1 MSQTAPAAAMYQKTH
16 TLLPKGVNFWTA
28 TCGRLHI
35 FWAIQLLVLLTV
47 EPAFSGEPAAQI
59 PLFRHVD
66 PSAIKVQ
73 APAQKA
79 LTLIVDPDFAPW
91 SFASGDGSMKGIS
104 VDLALAACKAM
115 SATCTVKPVAF
126 NDLLPALQRG
136 EGDVVV
142 SGIRPTATV
151 LDSMSMT
158 RPYFMSFGRFVARLG
173 SPLQATDT
181 RAMAGRRVGA
191 VKGTSHDAWL
201 VKYYSR
207 SALSSFA
214 TFDEMTEALR
224 TGSIDA
230 AFGDAM
236 QLGFWMKG
244 TRSRSCCAVLGKA
257 FIDRETFSRN
267 LVFLAKKKDSDLVS
281 VLDQSLD
288 QLEANGTTAQ
298 VFSAYLP
305 GPVW

>member
-1 MSQTAPAAAMYQKTH
+1 MTFSRPKREKFSPATR
-16 TLLPKGVNFWTA
+16 T
-28 TCGRLHI
+28 RLHDA
-35 FWAIQLLVLLTV
+35 FVMLLLIACCSGG
-47 EPAFSGEPAAQI
+47 AFRAEATSQV

-66 PSAIKVQ
+66 PSAVK
-73 APAQKA
+73 AQISAGKA
-79 LTLIVDPDFAPW
+79 LTLIADPDFAPW
-91 SFASGDGSMKGIS
+91 SFASSDGSMKGIS

-115 SATCTVKPVAF
+115 SATCTVKPVVF

-142 SGIRPTATV
+142 SGIRPTATL
-151 LDSMSMT
+151 LDKMNMT
-158 RPYFMSFGRFVARLG
+158 RPYFMSFGRFVTRLG

-181 RAMAGRRVGA
+181 RTMAGRRVGA
-191 VKGTSHDAWL
+191 VKGTSHDAWV
-201 VKYYSR
+201 VKYYNR

-236 QLGFWMKG
+236 QLAFWLKG
-244 TRSRSCCAVLGKA
+244 TRSRSCCTELGRA
-257 FIDRETFSRN
+257 FVDRETFSRN
-267 LVFLAKKKDSDLVS
+267 LVFWTKKEDGGLTAAI
-281 VLDQSLD
+281 DQSLD

-298 VFSAYLP
+298 VFKAYLP
-305 GPVW
+305 GSVW

>member
-1 MSQTAPAAAMYQKTH
+1 MLQTNISP
-16 TLLPKGVNFWTA
+16 LPKSETFSITRVWK
-28 TCGRLHI
+28 LHKLWVTLFI
-35 FWAIQLLVLLTV
+35 IAFTPSPSLAGETV
-47 EPAFSGEPAAQI
+47 VQI

-66 PSAIKVQ
+66 PSAVKTPVNQ
-73 APAQKA
+73 TKN
-79 LTLIVDPDFAPW
+79 LTLIADQDFAPW
-91 SFASGDGSMKGIS
+91 SFLDAQGAMKGIS
-104 VDLALAACKAM
+104 VDLAMAACKSM
-115 SATCTVKPVAF
+115 SVTCTIKPIAF

-142 SGIRPTATV
+142 SGIRPTTAV
-151 LDSMSMT
+151 LDNMNMT

-181 RAMAGRRVGA
+181 RTLAGRRIGS

-201 VKYYSR
+201 TKYYSR

-214 TFDEMTEALR
+214 NFDEMTEALR

-236 QLGFWMKG
+236 QLGFWLKG
-244 TRSRSCCAVLGKA
+244 TRSRSCCALLGRA
-257 FIDRETFSRN
+257 YIDRETFSRN
-267 LVFLAKKKDSDLVS
+267 LVFLTKKADGGLVTA
-281 VLDQSLD
+281 LDQSLD

-298 VFSAYLP
+298 VFSTYLP

>member
-1 MSQTAPAAAMYQKTH
+1 
-16 TLLPKGVNFWTA
+16 V
-28 TCGRLHI
+28 
-35 FWAIQLLVLLTV
+35 
-47 EPAFSGEPAAQI
+47 
-59 PLFRHVD
+59 
-66 PSAIKVQ
+66 
-73 APAQKA
+73 
-79 LTLIVDPDFAPW
+79 
-91 SFASGDGSMKGIS
+91 
-104 VDLALAACKAM
+104 
-115 SATCTVKPVAF
+115 
-126 NDLLPALQRG
+126 
-136 EGDVVV
+136 
-142 SGIRPTATV
+142 TV
-151 LDSMSMT
+151 LDNMQVT
-158 RPYFMSFGRFVARLG
+158 KPYFMSFGRFVTRLG

-267 LVFLAKKKDSDLVS
+267 LVFLAKKKDNDLVS
-281 VLDQSLD
+281 ALDQSLD

-298 VFSAYLP
+298 VFSTYLP
-305 GPVW
+305 GSVW